1 MAFVLFL
8 SILLQLHCFQGF
20 LVNDGSVTVQTPVG
34 DIIGTLHNIHFDGQ
48 YYQVQEF
55 LGIPYAEPPIGDK
68 RFRKPI
74 PKAAFTR
81 PFNASDFGP
90 KCLQVPSPYV
100 PAGQDF
106 PMSEDCLYLN
116 VFAPG
121 ISGTGSQKLP
131 VMVYIHGG
139 GFAIDSSHLYI
150 GDVLS
155 NFGEVIVVVM
165 NYRLTYLGF
174 LYTDDGSG
182 NFGLWDQ
189 HMALQWVNK
198 NIASF
203 GGDVTRVTLFGESA
217 GSTAVIYQSLY
228 PGNRGLFQRA
238 IAESGSL
245 GSPWGFAYNTSA
257 HKAFQSFT
265 STFGCKGTKT
275 QILACMRNLPSQKIR
290 QFLETEQ
297 RPNLYLIPTVDGEFV
312 KKNPSEVFKPATDMT
327 DVHSFFHDVDLMM
340 GGNSIDGGLIIPLVL
355 TTLGQSN
362 PEHLGI
368 PRFMYQLILIPTA
381 LKTLYPNIPRIPRSA
396 INATIYQYTNWTDPN
411 DNIARNIMVIGM
423 ATDYAIFA
431 PMTRTVQAHAQNSN
445 GSTYMYEFSTRPDT
459 HLLPTPSWLDG
470 PTKANHA
477 DEIAFVF
484 GFSERRN
491 AQYQRKG
498 IIFNVTDQD
507 IRVSKAV
514 MTMWTN
520 FAKTG

>member
-1 MAFVLFL
+1 MAVVLFL
-8 SILLQLHCFQGF
+8 FILLQLHCFQGF
-20 LVNDGSVTVQTPVG
+20 LFNDGSITVQTPVG

-48 YYQVQEF
+48 HYQVKEF

-68 RFRKPI
+68 RFRKPV
-74 PKAAFTR
+74 PKAAFTK

-90 KCLQVPSPYV
+90 KCLQGPSPVV
-100 PAGQDF
+100 PAGQNF

-116 VFAPG
+116 IFAPVAAG
-121 ISGTGSQKLP
+121 SVSQKLP
-131 VMVYIHGG
+131 VMVFIHGG

-155 NFGEVIVVVM
+155 NFGEVIVVAM

-174 LYTDDGSG
+174 LYTNEGSG

-198 NIASF
+198 NVASF

-257 HKAFQSFT
+257 HA
-265 STFGCKGTKT
+265 TFKKFVGAVGCKGNKT
-275 QILACMRNLPSQKIR
+275 QIMTCIRNVTSQTILDLLR
-290 QFLETEQ
+290 TEK
-297 RPNLYLIPTVDGEFV
+297 PNFVVIPTVDGEFV
-312 KKNPSEVFKPATDMT
+312 KKSPSEVFKPATDMT
-327 DVHSFFHDVDLMM
+327 DVHAFFDDVDLMM
-340 GGNSIDGGLIIPLVL
+340 GGNSIDGGLVMPLWL
-355 TTLGQSN
+355 STLGLSN
-362 PEHLGI
+362 LENLRI
-368 PRFMYQLILIPTA
+368 YRFLYMLMLIPKT
-381 LKTLYPNIPRIPRSA
+381 LKSLYPNIQSIPSTA
-396 INATIYQYTNWTDPN
+396 INATIYQYTNWTNPN
-411 DNIARNIMVIGM
+411 DDIARSIMAVNM
-423 ATDYAIFA
+423 ATDYAVFA
-431 PMTRTVQAHAQNSN
+431 PMVATVQAHAQKSN
-445 GSTYMYEFSTRPDT
+445 GSTYMYKFSTRPDT

-477 DEIAFVF
+477 DELAFVF

-491 AQYQRKG
+491 VQYKKMG
-498 IIFNVTDQD
+498 VTFNVTSED